1 MPTATELAIA
11 FKKAIDRQDAATLM
25 RLAKTYRE
33 LYTRLLPK
41 MDSLI
46 LAMSKM
52 EEPTTGQVHRLAQY
66 KSLLNSVEEELA
78 KYQAYVE
85 IEIRAETR
93 AAAELAIKQT
103 NAYLAN
109 FGLAMPQRIN
119 TDAVLNMLGYL
130 QEDSPL
136 WKRLSLYSAD
146 NTAKLADALTEGVAF
161 GYNPTKVAKT
171 FERIMGGGLT
181 DAMRMTRTSMLHT
194 YRDASHAQF
203 IANQDVVDGWTW
215 WSSKDA
221 STCLACLS
229 QHGKV
234 FPLTER
240 LNGHYNCRCVA
251 IPHVKIWSEPEQT
264 GEEWFSTLSEAQQK
278 EMMGAQTWQAWKD
291 GKFELS
297 DMATRRHDDVYGEM
311 LARTP
316 LQDLIGNGVTDE
328 SITQDYDTVE
338 TGKPIKDQTVYR
350 YGDDSGKVSFYS
362 LERDYAEE
370 YASVRGG
377 VASDVRKTSVNIK
390 NPLVVNV
397 SSINF
402 SDPDYENPII
412 ERAMRSKHD
421 GIVFVSDDGYDRF
434 FVKFNK

>member
-11 FKKAIDRQDAATLM
+11 FKKAIDRQDAAALS
-25 RLAKTYRE
+25 RLVKTYRE

-52 EEPTTGQVHRLAQY
+52 DKPTTGQVHRLAQY

-93 AAAELAIKQT
+93 AAAELALKQT

-136 WKRLSLYSAD
+136 WKRLSMFSSEH
-146 NTAKLADALTEGVAF
+146 TSRLADALTEGVAF

-221 STCLACLS
+221 STCMSCLAN
-229 QHGKV
+229 HGKV
-234 FPLTER
+234 YPNTER

-278 EMMGAQTWQAWKD
+278 EMMGAQTWDAWK
-291 GKFELS
+291 GGAFKFDELS
-297 DMATRRHDDVYGEM
+297 GHRHDDVYGDM
-311 LARTP
+311 NARVP
-316 LQDLIGNGVTDE
+316 LWELLGAE
-328 SITQDYDTVE
+328 P
-338 TGKPIKDQTVYR
+338 PIR
-350 YGDDSGKVSFYS
+350 
-362 LERDYAEE
+362 
-370 YASVRGG
+370 
-377 VASDVRKTSVNIK
+377 
-390 NPLVVNV
+390 
-397 SSINF
+397 
-402 SDPDYENPII
+402 
-412 ERAMRSKHD
+412 
-421 GIVFVSDDGYDRF
+421 
-434 FVKFNK
+434 NK

>member
-11 FKKAIDRQDAATLM
+11 FKKAIDRQDAAALS
-25 RLAKTYRE
+25 RLVKTYRE

-52 EEPTTGQVHRLAQY
+52 DKPTTGQVHRLAQY

-93 AAAELAIKQT
+93 AAAELALKQT

-203 IANQDVVDGWTW
+203 IANQDVVDGWVW

-221 STCLACLS
+221 STCMSCLVN
-229 QHGKV
+229 HGKV
-234 FPLTER
+234 FPNTER

-278 EMMGAQTWQAWKD
+278 EMMGAQTWDAWKGGAFNFSD
-291 GKFELS
+291 LS
-297 DMATRRHDDVYGEM
+297 GHRHDDVYGNM
-311 LARTP
+311 NARVP
-316 LQDLIGNGVTDE
+316 LWELLGAE
-328 SITQDYDTVE
+328 P
-338 TGKPIKDQTVYR
+338 PIR
-350 YGDDSGKVSFYS
+350 
-362 LERDYAEE
+362 
-370 YASVRGG
+370 
-377 VASDVRKTSVNIK
+377 
-390 NPLVVNV
+390 
-397 SSINF
+397 
-402 SDPDYENPII
+402 
-412 ERAMRSKHD
+412 
-421 GIVFVSDDGYDRF
+421 
-434 FVKFNK
+434 NK